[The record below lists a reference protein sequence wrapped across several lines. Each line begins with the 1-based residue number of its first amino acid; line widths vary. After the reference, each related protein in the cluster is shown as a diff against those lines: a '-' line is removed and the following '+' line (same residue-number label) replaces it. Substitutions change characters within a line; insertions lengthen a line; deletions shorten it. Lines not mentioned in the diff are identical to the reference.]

1 MGMLYHAY
9 EMTHAAISPM
19 RAAAQLSQQAMRHPL
34 AQMPGAFG
42 ARAVSAALEM
52 FISATRRYGKPSFEI
67 VSAVVDGVETPI
79 VEEVV
84 WSRPFCELR
93 RFRRDSADAEAR
105 GDPKVLIVA
114 PMSGH
119 YATLL
124 RGTVEAMLPEH
135 DVYVTDWVDARDVPV
150 TEGRFD
156 LDDYADYVIAMLEH
170 LSADGRRV
178 AVMAVCQ
185 PGIPVMAA
193 ASLMAADGHPARPS
207 AIVLMGSPMDT
218 AVNPKQPN
226 ELATRRQ
233 LSWFENNVVVRVPWP
248 NRGFM
253 RRVYP
258 GFLQLSSFLA
268 MNVDRH
274 VDAHVTQFRNLVR
287 GDGDSSEA
295 HRQFYDE
302 YLAVMDLTAEFYLQ
316 TIERVFQKRL
326 MATGRYRHRDRPVEP
341 AALVDV
347 GLMTI
352 EGEKDD
358 ITGLGQTG
366 AAHTLAPNLPQARR
380 QHFVA
385 HGVGHYGVF
394 NGSRWRNMIQPE
406 VRRFIRAHDPAGAA
420 S

>member
-1 MGMLYHAY
+1 MLYHAY

-19 RAAAQLSQQAMRHPL
+19 RAAAQMGQQVMRHSFNVL
-34 AQMPGAFG
+34 PGNYG

-52 FISATRRYGKPSFEI
+52 FINATRRYGKPEFGIGS
-67 VSAVVDGVETPI
+67 VLVDGVETPV

-84 WSRPFCELR
+84 WSRPFCRVL
-93 RFRRDSADAEAR
+93 RFRRVSAAAEAR
-105 GDPKVLIVA
+105 HDPKVLIVA

-124 RGTVEAMLPEH
+124 RGTVRSMLPEH
-135 DVYVTDWVDARDVPV
+135 DVYVTDWVDARDVGLG
-150 TEGRFD
+150 EGGFD
-156 LDDYADYVIAMLEH
+156 LDDYTDYVIAMIEA
-170 LSADGRRV
+170 LSQDGERV

-193 ASLMAADGHPARPS
+193 ASLMAMDANPARP
-207 AIVLMGSPMDT
+207 AAVVLMGSPID
-218 AVNPKQPN
+218 AARNPKQPN
-226 ELATRRQ
+226 ELATQRP

-268 MNVDRH
+268 MNADRH
-274 VDAHVTQFRNLVR
+274 VDAHVSQFRNLVR
-287 GDGDSSEA
+287 GDGDGSDA
-295 HRQFYDE
+295 HRKFYDE

-326 MATGRYRHRDRPVEP
+326 MARGAYRHRDRLVEP
-341 AALVDV
+341 AAIRDI

-358 ITGLGQTG
+358 ITGLGQTE
-366 AAHTLAPNLPQARR
+366 AAHDLVVNLPEANRLHYVAR
-380 QHFVA
+380 
-385 HGVGHYGVF
+385 GVGHYGVF
-394 NGSRWRNMIQPE
+394 NGSRWRNLIQPQ
-406 VRRFIRAHDPAGAA
+406 VRDFIRAERRDIAA
-420 S
+420 A

>member
-1 MGMLYHAY
+1 
-9 EMTHAAISPM
+9 MTHAAISPM
-19 RAAAQLSQQAMRHPL
+19 RAAAQVGQQVMRHPFNVISGNL
-34 AQMPGAFG
+34 GS
-42 ARAVSAALEM
+42 RAVSAALEM
-52 FISATRRYGKPSFEI
+52 FINATRRYGKPSFGI
-67 VSAVVDGVETPI
+67 ASVQVDGVETPV
-79 VEEVV
+79 VEKVV
-84 WSRPFCELR
+84 WRRPFCELLHFQRASAQAKAR
-93 RFRRDSADAEAR
+93 R
-105 GDPKVLIVA
+105 DPKVLIVA

-150 TEGRFD
+150 TEGAFD
-156 LDDYADYVIAMLEH
+156 LDDYTDYVVEMVEE
-170 LSADGRRV
+170 LSRDGERV
-178 AVMAVCQ
+178 SVMAVCQ

-193 ASLMAADGHPARPS
+193 ASLMAMDGNRFRPAS
-207 AIVLMGSPMDT
+207 IVLMGSPIDT
-218 AVNPKQPN
+218 ARNPKQPN
-226 ELATRRQ
+226 ELATKRP

-274 VDAHVTQFRNLVR
+274 VDAHVNQFRNLVR

-295 HRQFYDE
+295 HRRFYDE

-326 MATGRYRHRDRPVEP
+326 MATGAYRYRDTPIDP
-341 AALVDV
+341 AAIRDV

-358 ITGLGQTG
+358 ITGLGQTE
-366 AAHTLAPNLPQARR
+366 AAHDLVPALPEADRR
-380 QHFVA
+380 HFVA
-385 HGVGHYGVF
+385 RGVGHYGVF
-394 NGSRWRNMIQPE
+394 NGSRWRTMIQPQ
-406 VRRFIRAHDPAGAA
+406 VRDFIRSQRRSVAIA
-420 S
+420 

>member
-1 MGMLYHAY
+1 MLYHAY

-19 RAAAQLSQQAMRHPL
+19 RNVARIGQQAMRHPL
-34 AQMPGAFG
+34 NLLPGNYG

-52 FISATRRYGKPSFEI
+52 FINATRRYSKPSFGIETTH
-67 VSAVVDGVETPI
+67 VDGVETPV
-79 VEEVV
+79 VETVV

-93 RFRRDSADAEAR
+93 HFHRASKQADAR
-105 GDPKVLIVA
+105 QDPKVLIVA

-124 RGTVEAMLPEH
+124 RGTVESMLPEH
-135 DVYVTDWVDARDVPV
+135 DVYVTDWVDAREVPV
-150 TEGRFD
+150 TDGAFD
-156 LDDYADYVIAMLEH
+156 LDDYTDYVIEMVEH
-170 LSADGRRV
+170 LAADGERV

-185 PGIPVMAA
+185 PGVPVMAA
-193 ASLMAADGHPARPS
+193 SSLMAAAGNPKRPS

-218 AVNPKQPN
+218 SRNPKQPN
-226 ELATRRQ
+226 EIATKRP

-274 VDAHVTQFRNLVR
+274 VDAHVDQFRNLVR
-287 GDGDSSEA
+287 GDGDGSAE
-295 HRQFYDE
+295 HRRFYDE

-326 MATGRYRHRDRPVEP
+326 MAQGRYMYRDRLIEP
-341 AALVDV
+341 QAIHDI

-358 ITGLGQTG
+358 ITGLGQTK
-366 AAHTLAPNLPQARR
+366 AAHDLVASLPDAHRL
-380 QHFVA
+380 HYVA
-385 HGVGHYGVF
+385 EGVGHYGVF
-394 NGSRWRNMIQPE
+394 NGSKFRKLIQPQI
-406 VRRFIRAHDPAGAA
+406 RDFIRAERRAVGRG
-420 S
+420 